1 MKLTVFNGSGRGR
14 QGNTAVL
21 VDAYVRGFT
30 SLEGNSAE
38 VYTLMPG
45 RDFERCTAAF
55 AEAEHVLLAFPLYTD
70 MVPGVVKA
78 FLETLQPFCG
88 RPGNP
93 SITYLAQ
100 CGFPEG
106 VQLRALEAYL
116 AKLSRRLGCR
126 HVGTLLRPNSEGI
139 RETSG
144 KNLSALLNKFEQFG
158 RKLGETGQLDAEELA
173 ALPQPERL
181 PGWVV
186 ALFKAL
192 NFTGLLDSGW
202 NHELKKNHAYQDRF
216 ARPDIG
222 DPEIGDQ

>member
-1 MKLTVFNGSGRGR
+1 MKLTVFNGSGRGKH
-14 QGNTAVL
+14 GNTAVL

-30 SLEGNSAE
+30 SLPGNTAE
-38 VYTLMPG
+38 IHTLMQTSKM
-45 RDFERCTAAF
+45 DQFTAAF

-116 AKLSRRLGCR
+116 EKLSRRLGCR
-126 HVGTLLRPNSEGI
+126 HVGIILRPSSEGI

-144 KNLSALLNKFEQFG
+144 KNLSALLNQFEQFG
-158 RKLGETGQLDAEELA
+158 KKFGATGQLDAEKLA

-186 ALFKAL
+186 VLFKVFG
-192 NFTGLLDSGW
+192 FTGLLDSGW
-202 NHELKKNHAYQDRF
+202 KSDLKKNHAYQDRF
-216 ARPDIG
+216 ARPDL
-222 DPEIGDQ
+222 DNP